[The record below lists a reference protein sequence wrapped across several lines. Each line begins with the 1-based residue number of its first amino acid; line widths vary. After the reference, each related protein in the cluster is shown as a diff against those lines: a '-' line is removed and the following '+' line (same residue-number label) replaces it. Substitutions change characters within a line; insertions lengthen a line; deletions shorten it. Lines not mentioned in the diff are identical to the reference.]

1 MLVQS
6 SLVSP
11 RQAAEI
17 KWSRI
22 VNTQGRPGCNIPV
35 DLHSEHLNRRL
46 KGTLHGLGS
55 NISAESVKCALKL
68 LGVIEAVCTNFER
81 MSGVIIQ

>member
-1 MLVQS
+1 MLAQS
-6 SLVSP
+6 SLFSP

-35 DLHSEHLNRRL
+35 DLHLEHLNRRL
-46 KGTLHGLGS
+46 KGMLHGLGS
-55 NISAESVKCALKL
+55 NISAESVKRASKL